1 MARLSHCL
9 DLIVWGGRKA
19 ALDHRHPL
27 HPKPFSLG
35 LSLVQAP
42 DSLGRSES
50 SPGSQAPTHAALDT
64 PVLCVRACV
73 RVRASW
79 KSSLHVQH
87 RCLFG
92 TLARLQGCAYWHS
105 RMHLCIC
112 TNTKACCT
120 YRRCKHQIFSQLPEL
135 TQIALNL
142 FDCLCV
148 SLSKEPG
155 VAVTVANAQ
164 ATTLT

>member
-1 MARLSHCL
+1 MLLWAHLCC
-9 DLIVWGGRKA
+9 A
-19 ALDHRHPL
+19 
-27 HPKPFSLG
+27 
-35 LSLVQAP
+35 
-42 DSLGRSES
+42 
-50 SPGSQAPTHAALDT
+50 
-64 PVLCVRACV
+64 CVRARA
-73 RVRASW
+73 RVMEV
-79 KSSLHVQH
+79 KS
-87 RCLFG
+87 
-92 TLARLQGCAYWHS
+92 ARTTQVFIWNTSPSAGCAYWHS

-142 FDCLCV
+142 FVCFCV

-164 ATTLT
+164 TKILT